1 MKKIIKILCKIN
13 VIFFIIQFFV
23 PVFILVILLEPYMPE
38 LLYDWLNTVFNF
50 PIILL
55 LQLLFI
61 IETVFLQ
68 NYFPK
73 KQKKIMCIFC
83 FVGTVLDLLMG
94 HLLFIGSIY

>member
-50 PIILL
+50 PI
-55 LQLLFI
+55 
-61 IETVFLQ
+61 
-68 NYFPK
+68 K

>member
-1 MKKIIKILCKIN
+1 MKKTIKILCKIN
-13 VIFFIIQFFV
+13 VTFFIIQFFV
-23 PVFILVILLEPYMPE
+23 PVFILAILLESYLPE
-38 LLYDWLNTVFNF
+38 FLNFWLNIILNF
-50 PIILL
+50 PIILV
-55 LQLLFI
+55 LQMLFI

>member
-13 VIFFIIQFFV
+13 VIFFVIQFFV

-55 LQLLFI
+55 LQILFI

-68 NYFPK
+68 NYFPTNLVDEL
-73 KQKKIMCIFC
+73 F
-83 FVGTVLDLLMG
+83 
-94 HLLFIGSIY
+94 HLNIRK